1 MEGVLMGC
9 KVQAYMKLKTPEAR
23 EKAWQ
28 MIKLMEIVS
37 LSVATVTDKMV
48 VSLLKIDML
57 SASETI
63 DSNEFYNGEYA
74 TLSLN

>member
-1 MEGVLMGC
+1 
-9 KVQAYMKLKTPEAR
+9 
-23 EKAWQ
+23 
-28 MIKLMEIVS
+28 
-37 LSVATVTDKMV
+37 MV

>member
-1 MEGVLMGC
+1 VNSARMEGVLMGC

-37 LSVATVTDKMV
+37 LSVATVRGA
-48 VSLLKIDML
+48 IC
-57 SASETI
+57 
-63 DSNEFYNGEYA
+63 
-74 TLSLN
+74 